1 MVVDMS
7 AINVPVAVLAR
18 RARPIVERIIWCT
31 VSTVGPDGTPRSRL
45 MHPVWWWDR
54 ESPAAL
60 VSARPTPLKRAHLA
74 ANPFVSCYY
83 WDPDHDTV
91 AIDAVAE
98 WVPESGRAAAWDAVR
113 SVAAPVG
120 FDPVVIWPGGPNSD
134 DCSFLRFTAHRI
146 IVTPAGGDGLR
157 WLASPR
163 RRGRAAK
170 PVDASDREQPTR
182 QRGHRLRRGL
192 AELRRDLA
200 DVPAGSAQPRLSG
213 YPLTRLP

>member
-1 MVVDMS
+1 MPEAGAPHRLLDQGWESHSRKHSTQQGLCILKCTTMVVDMS

-98 WVPESGRAAAWDAVR
+98 WVPERGRAAAWDAVK

-120 FDPVVIWPGGPNSD
+120 FDPVVIW
-134 DCSFLRFTAHRI
+134 
-146 IVTPAGGDGLR
+146 
-157 WLASPR
+157 
-163 RRGRAAK
+163 
-170 PVDASDREQPTR
+170 
-182 QRGHRLRRGL
+182 
-192 AELRRDLA
+192 
-200 DVPAGSAQPRLSG
+200 
-213 YPLTRLP
+213 